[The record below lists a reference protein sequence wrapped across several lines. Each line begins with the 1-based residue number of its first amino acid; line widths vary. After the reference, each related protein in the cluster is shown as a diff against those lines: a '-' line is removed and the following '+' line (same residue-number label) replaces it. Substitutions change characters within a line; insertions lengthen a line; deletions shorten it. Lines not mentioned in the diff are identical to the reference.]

1 MKVYWKHKTLFGGL
15 VIMMGGFYL
24 LMMLLGFIG
33 SRFGEAGMRE
43 LAVQG
48 DVVTEGSME
57 KVISGKHYNKAV
69 HRLKIVYEALMRVLI
84 QELESSLTDESNAC
98 MLNKEKHQVR
108 YRTKRI

>member
-1 MKVYWKHKTLFGGL
+1 
-15 VIMMGGFYL
+15 MGGFYL
-24 LMMLLGFIG
+24 LMMRLGFIG

-48 DVVTEGSME
+48 DVVAEGSME

-108 YRTKRI
+108 YRTKRIWQRSA